1 MIDKI
6 VKNKMIDKLLDP
18 VFNKDVKNIKTLKS
32 AIRHMI
38 SDSDLDMLMYILCE
52 ENYEHLNQDDI
63 VTWKPEKWELKD
75 KVEMDRMKD
84 WGLMINGYLFGKVM
98 NSADYNIDKFNP
110 FYYEMTV
117 NMFICNKDS
126 ELITYETRV
135 KTLKLNKSE
144 GPEQWKE
151 KMKSLE

>member
-18 VFNKDVKNIKTLKS
+18 VFNKDVKNINTLKS

-38 SDSDLDMLMYILCE
+38 SDSDMDMLMFILCDE
-52 ENYEHLNQDDI
+52 EYEHLNQGEI

-75 KVEMDRMKD
+75 KVEMDRMVD
-84 WGLMINGYLFGKVM
+84 WGLMKNDYLFGKVM
-98 NSADYNIDKFNP
+98 NSADYKDEFNP

-117 NMFICNKDS
+117 NMFICGETN
-126 ELITYETRV
+126 ELVIHECRV

-144 GPEQWKE
+144 GPKQWKE